1 MVKIGLVDIDVSHP
15 QAFAGK
21 MEELSIP
28 MGYTHICNYGFR
40 EKDEVEAF
48 AAACGA
54 KVVDAIEDMVD
65 EVDVG
70 FVQGCNWDKHLPYAM
85 PFINAGKPVFIDKPL
100 VGSVADVKKVRALA
114 EGGARIYGSSSMR
127 YAQEILDF
135 LAMPVEERGEI
146 LNVFSSV
153 GVDEFNY
160 AIHAVEIVCAVAG
173 AKAVSCRFAG
183 KSAKIDGCYTETFVV
198 EFENGVSG
206 TYVTTDGIW
215 LPFGVSIVT
224 SKNSYSFPLD
234 ALAAFGTMLS
244 NIEAAVSSRENVLAT
259 MDTVTDSTLIML
271 AGKLSRERGGEV
283 VKLSE
288 LPEDLS
294 FDGAEFERGYAAR
307 ASKIYL

>member
-21 MEELSIP
+21 MEELNIP
-28 MGYTHICNYGFR
+28 MGYTHICNFGFR
-40 EKDEVEAF
+40 ENDEVEAF

-54 KVVDAIEDMVD
+54 KVMTSIEEMAK

-85 PFINAGKPVFIDKPL
+85 PFIEAGKPVFMDKPL
-100 VGSVADVKKVRALA
+100 VGSLADVKKVRELA
-114 EGGARIYGSSSMR
+114 KNGARIYGSSSMR

-135 LAMPVEERGEI
+135 LAMPVEERGE
-146 LNVFSSV
+146 VVHVYSSV

-173 AKAVSCRFAG
+173 SLAKTCRFAG
-183 KSAKIDGCYTETFVV
+183 RSAKIDGSYTETFVV

-206 TYVTTDGIW
+206 TYVTTIGTW
-215 LPFGVSIVT
+215 LPFGVTIVT
-224 SKNSYSFPLD
+224 SKNTYSFPLD

-244 NIEAAVSSRENVLAT
+244 NIEAAVSGRENILAT
-259 MDTVTDSTLIML
+259 MDEVTDSTLIML
-271 AGKLSRERGGEV
+271 AGKLSRERAGQV
-283 VKLSE
+283 VSIAD
-288 LPEDLS
+288 LPEGIA
-294 FDGAEFERGYAAR
+294 FHGAEFERGYAAT